1 MEVHNVVF
9 LCGFF
14 SQCLQSKGT
23 HWRHKTRGREKEHPI
38 SSLIMVADGAA
49 SEGYSSSC
57 ESFSCNF
64 FFHIYNVKLIVISTQ
79 QSGLGFQMIP
89 WTETKILNVKST
101 DCETNLFPD
110 HYWNWGIDSRKEDHE
125 GSLHLHTWESLSHSS
140 ELLYFNMTK
149 SQIKRSLIYFESLS
163 YLALWF

>member
-1 MEVHNVVF
+1 MASFHNVY
-9 LCGFF
+9 
-14 SQCLQSKGT
+14 KAKAHIEGT
-23 HWRHKTRGREKEHPI
+23 KPEAGRKNIPFHPW
-38 SSLIMVADGAA
+38 SWSLMVLLLKVTVVHV
-49 SEGYSSSC
+49 SHSPVT
-57 ESFSCNF
+57 F

-101 DCETNLFPD
+101 DCETNLCPD

-125 GSLHLHTWESLSHSS
+125 GSLHLHTCESLSHSS